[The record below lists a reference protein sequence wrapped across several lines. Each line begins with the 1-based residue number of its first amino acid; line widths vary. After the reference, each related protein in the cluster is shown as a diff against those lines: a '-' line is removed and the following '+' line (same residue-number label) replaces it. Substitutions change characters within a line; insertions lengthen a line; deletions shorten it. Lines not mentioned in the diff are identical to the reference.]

1 MNRKIAIIFEYF
13 YLLIAIFFT
22 YEAINNWN
30 SEDNSKSYMFL
41 FFVVIAIFMFFFR
54 RNFRKKVEKRSQ
66 E

>member
-13 YLLIAIFFT
+13 YLLIAVFFT

-54 RNFRKKVEKRSQ
+54 RSFRKKVEKRSQ

>member
-54 RNFRKKVEKRSQ
+54 RSFRKKVEKRSQ